1 MNTFLWYLFLKGTV
15 LEERQCS
22 FLPGSVNFQYRA
34 QRWGAGGWGS
44 SFALFFLVWG
54 WGIWAAEVLLVLIAL
69 ALLFRVWVRRSEVSE
84 AWIAGCCRA
93 FYQDLE
99 ALGLTCDLCF

>member
-1 MNTFLWYLFLKGTV
+1 M
-15 LEERQCS
+15 
-22 FLPGSVNFQYRA
+22 
-34 QRWGAGGWGS
+34 
-44 SFALFFLVWG
+44 
-54 WGIWAAEVLLVLIAL
+54 LIAL